1 MWYELAWFVGGAIA
15 TIIVVI
21 IDDIY
26 YDVRV
31 VSRARGGDSSSDNE
45 DTWTAKAE

>member
-1 MWYELAWFVGGAIA
+1 MWYELAWFACGVIV
-15 TIIVVI
+15 TIIIVI

-31 VSRARGGDSSSDNE
+31 VSRARGDDSSSDNE
-45 DTWTAKAE
+45 DIWTAKAD